1 MLQEERFN
9 KILEELAENGAV
21 KNIELSRKLNV
32 SESTIRRDINELDEL
47 GELKKVFGGA
57 VGIKKHVNT
66 REEDIVTKAAV
77 HVEEKD
83 IIAKYAAGFICD
95 DDSVFIDAGTTTERM
110 TDYITNRK
118 ATYMTNG
125 IVHAQKLA
133 QRGFRVNIVSGAVK
147 KVTLS
152 VIGVNAVKSLSNL
165 NFTKCFMGANG
176 IDLEKGF
183 TTPDMD
189 EAMIKEEVVNRSND
203 VFILADSS
211 KFGQVSAVTFA
222 KLKGTCIIT
231 NKLDNDLYRKYAVVK
246 EAK

>member
-1 MLQEERFN
+1 MTLREKVLLYSHKGDR
-9 KILEELAENGAV
+9 KCYKKKDSTKELAEPGAV

-118 ATYMTNG
+118 ATYM
-125 IVHAQKLA
+125 
-133 QRGFRVNIVSGAVK
+133 
-147 KVTLS
+147 
-152 VIGVNAVKSLSNL
+152 
-165 NFTKCFMGANG
+165 
-176 IDLEKGF
+176 
-183 TTPDMD
+183 
-189 EAMIKEEVVNRSND
+189 NRSND

-222 KLKGTCIIT
+222 KLKGKCIIT

>member
-222 KLKGTCIIT
+222 KLKGKCIIT
-231 NKLDNDLYRKYAVVK
+231 LV
-246 EAK
+246 

>member
-1 MLQEERFN
+1 M
-9 KILEELAENGAV
+9 
-21 KNIELSRKLNV
+21 
-32 SESTIRRDINELDEL
+32 
-47 GELKKVFGGA
+47 
-57 VGIKKHVNT
+57 
-66 REEDIVTKAAV
+66 
-77 HVEEKD
+77 
-83 IIAKYAAGFICD
+83 
-95 DDSVFIDAGTTTERM
+95 
-110 TDYITNRK
+110 
-118 ATYMTNG
+118 
-125 IVHAQKLA
+125 
-133 QRGFRVNIVSGAVK
+133 SGAVK

-222 KLKGTCIIT
+222 KLKGKCIIT